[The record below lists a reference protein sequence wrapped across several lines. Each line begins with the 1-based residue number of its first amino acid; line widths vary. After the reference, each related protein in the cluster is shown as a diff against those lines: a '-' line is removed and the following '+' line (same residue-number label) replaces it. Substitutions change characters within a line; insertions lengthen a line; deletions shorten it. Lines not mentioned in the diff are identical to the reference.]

1 MNKKNRKQRFYS
13 YLIGI
18 LFFSVITLSNAE
30 AANYVKVATIGS
42 RPGIVDKS
50 KGMQHIVDQVIE
62 FWRDELPLVLPDKPD
77 LIVLTEVCA
86 RPGGLTREEQL
97 EYYRVRKNQVLDFF
111 ASVAKENQ
119 CYIVFGTT
127 REQEDGIWRNSS
139 IILNREGNVAG
150 IYNKYF
156 PTIGEMERGIK
167 PGREAPVFQCD
178 FGRVACVICF
188 DLNFDELRD
197 AYASEKPDII
207 LFSSMYHGGLVQANW
222 AYTCRSFFVS
232 SIGVSSEI
240 RNPLGDVVAT
250 STNYYN
256 HVVTTI
262 NLDSRLAHLD
272 YNWDK
277 LRALKQKYGPLVTI
291 YDPGRVGCVLI
302 SSEHDSLSAEDMI
315 KEFEIELLDDY
326 FNRSRSFRVK
336 QLTQE

>member
-1 MNKKNRKQRFYS
+1 M
-13 YLIGI
+13 IGT
-18 LFFSVITLSNAE
+18 LFFYVITLSNAE

-42 RPGIVDKS
+42 HPGIVDKS
-50 KGMQHIVDQVIE
+50 MGMQHVVDQVIE
-62 FWRDELPLVLPDKPD
+62 FWRGELPLVLPDKPD
-77 LIVLTEVCA
+77 LIVLTEACD
-86 RPGGLTREEQL
+86 RPKGLTREEQFK
-97 EYYRVRKNQVLDFF
+97 YYKVRKNQVLDFF

-119 CYIVFGTT
+119 CYIVFGTK

-139 IILNREGNVAG
+139 IILDREGNVSG

-167 PGREAPVFQCD
+167 AGMEAPVFQCD
-178 FGRVACVICF
+178 FGRVACAICF

-197 AYASEKPDII
+197 AYASKKPDII

-232 SIGVSSEI
+232 SVGANVSSEI
-240 RNPLGDVVAT
+240 RNPLGDVVAS
-250 STNYYN
+250 STNYFD

-262 NLDSRLAHLD
+262 NLDARLAHLD
-272 YNWDK
+272 FNWGK

-291 YDPGRVGCVLI
+291 YDPGRVGSVLI
-302 SSEHDSLSAEDMI
+302 TSEHDSLSAEDMI

-326 FNRSRSFRVK
+326 FNSSRSFRVNQLK
-336 QLTQE
+336 QE

>member
-1 MNKKNRKQRFYS
+1 MKKAQYFKFF
-13 YLIGI
+13 LAI
-18 LFFSVITLSNAE
+18 LFFMVIAIRGIE

-42 RPGIVDKS
+42 YPGIVDKS
-50 KGMQHIVDQVIE
+50 KGMQHVVDQIIE
-62 FWRDELPLVLPDKPD
+62 FWQDELPLVLPDKPD
-77 LIVLTEVCA
+77 LILLTEACD
-86 RPGGLTREEQL
+86 RPRGLTREEQF
-97 EYYRVRKNQVLDFF
+97 EYYKVRKNQVLDFF

-119 CYIVFGTT
+119 CYIVFGTK

-139 IILNREGNVAG
+139 IILDREGNVAG

-167 PGREAPVFQCD
+167 AGMEAPVFQCD
-178 FGRVACVICF
+178 FGKVACAICF

-197 AYASEKPDII
+197 AYASQKPDII

-232 SIGVSSEI
+232 SIGVISEI
-240 RNPLGDVVAT
+240 RNPLGDVVAA
-250 STNYYN
+250 STNYFD

-272 YNWDK
+272 FNWGK

-291 YDPGRVGCVLI
+291 YDPGRVGSVLI
-302 SSEHDSLSAEDMI
+302 TSEHDSLSAEDMI
-315 KEFEIELLDDY
+315 KEFDIELLDDY
-326 FNRSRSFRVK
+326 FTRSRSFRVK
-336 QLTQE
+336 QLKQE